1 MSDIYQHIGEK
12 IKEARLDYRR
22 IVGDHKRKLMTQ
34 TELAN
39 YCGVTFQQI
48 QKYEKGTNK
57 VPIDKLIMIAE
68 RTRRDILWFFPH
80 DKRPIG
86 TAYLNNNEI
95 EITESQ

>member
-1 MSDIYQHIGEK
+1 MNTFYK
-12 IKEARLDYRR
+12 N
-22 IVGDHKRKLMTQ
+22 VGLWMRMVRDSQSKKHTQ
-34 TELAN
+34 TKVGNHL
-39 YCGVTFQQI
+39 GVTFQQI

-86 TAYLNNNEI
+86 TAYLGTPTE